1 MLGSEPSQQC
11 ENFFGLIV
19 IQSKW
24 QPTPVFLPGKSHGWR
39 NLVGYSPWGCKESD
53 TTEQHLL
60 YFYFSLCVTHLSDMG
75 FDFIIIVL
83 LRPSA
88 MASSLSLDIGY
99 LFFGGF
105 QCPLVDHCSTASYCF
120 DALTRGDE
128 CMSFCSTILNQKPLE
143 FWFLHFGIYFFF
155 CIWFEVSFFPKGYQ
169 DNPSYIL
176 KRESILHWIS

>member
-24 QPTPVFLPGKSHGWR
+24 QPTPVFLPGKSHGWK
-39 NLVGYSPWGCKESD
+39 NLVGYSPWGRKESD

-60 YFYFSLCVTHLSDMG
+60 YFYFSLCVTHLSDTG

-143 FWFLHFGIYFFF
+143 F
-155 CIWFEVSFFPKGYQ
+155 
-169 DNPSYIL
+169 
-176 KRESILHWIS
+176 